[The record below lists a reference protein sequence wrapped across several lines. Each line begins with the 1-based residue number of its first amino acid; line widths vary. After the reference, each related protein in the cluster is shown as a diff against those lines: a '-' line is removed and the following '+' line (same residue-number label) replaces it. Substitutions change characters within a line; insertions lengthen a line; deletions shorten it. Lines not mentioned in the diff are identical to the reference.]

1 MNVTHV
7 SRGITFEWDRYKAS
21 SNLYKH
27 GISFKSACEIFFDPF
42 VSSVDDEYVDG
53 ELREQI
59 IGILPTWPAVRI
71 INLRPRATGLG
82 YPPTLLRLWCS
93 HSLNVENS
101 KNECQ
106 SIRNVTAHRWWP
118 SR

>member
-59 IGILPTWPAVRI
+59 IGILPTWQLLSVVYVMRGDSVRLI
-71 INLRPRATGLG
+71 SARRAMNT
-82 YPPTLLRLWCS
+82 
-93 HSLNVENS
+93 E
-101 KNECQ
+101 
-106 SIRNVTAHRWWP
+106 
-118 SR
+118 